1 MSERIALPPI
11 EPATIKAQLQRKM
24 SARESLLLLLQ
35 MLIGAG
41 VGAATMILLLKG
53 GARVA
58 PPDSNA
64 ALIALVAAPAALFA
78 MFAQVLVHE
87 LGHALVGQWMGGKI
101 LRVIIGPW
109 RWERVRSGFRFARVR
124 SLKGVGGL
132 AQNVLPDGPEF
143 RRAFAAML
151 LGGPFANFALAGLA
165 WLMLPL
171 MPYWPLKVIAA
182 VVAAIGL
189 LIGVVNLLPFRSGGF
204 QTDGLQLI
212 RAYTDPQALAMRRRM
227 LRIARASLDGVRP
240 REFAPED
247 LAVLDIES
255 AQGMEKLTAQMIHAM
270 VASDRG
276 DYPRVRE
283 LLDPALAE
291 WQQIPDGLRQSL
303 AAMAALLSI
312 ELDQDP
318 ATAREWLLRAEAGLV
333 HSFELDWVRARIA
346 ECEGD
351 AAGRAAALERMRAAL
366 DETIY
371 LGDERV
377 YREKL
382 SAMLARPVPEPAGA
396 GPA

>member
-11 EPATIKAQLQRKM
+11 EPATMKAQLQRKM
-24 SARESLLLLLQ
+24 NLRESLSLLLQ
-35 MLIGAG
+35 MLVGAAA
-41 VGAATMILLLKG
+41 GAATMILLLKG
-53 GARVA
+53 GSLVA
-58 PPDSNA
+58 PPDTNA
-64 ALIALVAAPAALFA
+64 ALVALIAAPAALFA

-109 RWERVRSGFRFARVR
+109 RWERVQRGFRFTRVR
-124 SLKGVGGL
+124 SLKGIGGL
-132 AQNVLPDGPEF
+132 AQSVLPDGPGF

-151 LGGPFANFALAGLA
+151 LGGPFANLALAGLA

-171 MPYWPLKVIAA
+171 LPWWPLKVLAA
-182 VVAAIGL
+182 VLAAMGL
-189 LIGVVNLLPFRSGGF
+189 LFGVVNLLPFRSGGF

-212 RAYTDPQALAMRRRM
+212 RAYTDRQALELRQRA
-227 LRIARASLDGVRP
+227 LRIARASLDGLRP
-240 REFAPED
+240 REFDPED
-247 LAVLDIES
+247 LAALDIDR
-255 AQGMEKLTAQMIHAM
+255 AQGMEKLAAQLIHAT
-270 VASDRG
+270 VAGDRG
-276 DYPRVRE
+276 DYPRMRQILE
-283 LLDPALAE
+283 PALAG

-312 ELDQDP
+312 ELDHDP

-333 HSFELDWVRARIA
+333 HSFEIDWVRVRIA

-351 AAGRAAALERMRAAL
+351 MAGRDAALARMRAAL

-377 YREKL
+377 YRERMANL
-382 SAMLARPVPEPAGA
+382 R
-396 GPA
+396 